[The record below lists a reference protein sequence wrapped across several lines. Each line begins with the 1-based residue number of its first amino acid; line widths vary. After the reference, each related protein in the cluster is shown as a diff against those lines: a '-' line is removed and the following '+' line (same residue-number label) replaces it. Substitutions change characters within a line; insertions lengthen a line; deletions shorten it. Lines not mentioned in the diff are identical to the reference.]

1 MATKTSTKNKSK
13 LAGTAAADILT
24 VKHDQVTVTGAGGND
39 TIKITK
45 GNRSNVS
52 GGAGKDIITVSSGKS
67 HTIHGNAANDTITIG
82 KSAGTGIKVYGDTGN
97 DTIKATNS
105 YAVTF
110 YGGDGSDTLTGG
122 KGGDKLYGQAGADK
136 LYGGAGNDTL
146 SGGAGDDK
154 LYGQAGTDTLTG
166 GAGKDTFV
174 YANGGG
180 SDKITDYAAGYDTL
194 QISSGSISKTAL
206 ANSNKDLVFTIGSGN
221 VILSEAAEKTIS
233 LKDSRGSY
241 TVSNTAITLG
251 SDFTGEIDATKYL
264 STVITID
271 GRNSVNTVNI
281 TGNAQ
286 DNVIYAS
293 KGGGTY
299 KGGAGKD
306 TIIISGS
313 AKNTV
318 YGDAGDDNINI
329 SGGKSNIIYGG
340 AGTDTFNHTSA
351 IATIKD
357 YEAGETLSFANAIT
371 GVIVDGQNITLN
383 VGADSNVKVENGLGI
398 LTQVTEEGKVK
409 DFQVCVR
416 DGVGV
421 PFAGRNDDDILVVAS
436 SSGLICVEGKD
447 GNDKLFGSNSSG
459 ITNSLMGQDGDDM
472 IFSGS
477 GDSVNVL
484 SGGNGNDIIFIT
496 GGQNNNI
503 TGGDGNDNIYIRGGS
518 SVVYGGVNSANY
530 SYTSDN
536 DTFIYSSGT
545 ADIMDYET
553 GETLSFTDAITDVT
567 ISGTNVTFTVGTSG
581 SLMVKNGVNT
591 LDQVT
596 EVDKKKNFHIVD
608 AGNMD
613 FHGSN
618 ADDIIVA
625 NSSTGTRTAVYG
637 GAGDDKIFGGTG
649 IDILFG
655 EKGDDYLSGR
665 VGADD
670 VALVG
675 GAGNDVLISGDGN
688 DKLFGGTGADKF
700 IIGAG
705 ANEMF
710 AVDGDDYNRFDDNVC
725 DTFVF
730 SSSST
735 GKNTIYEFSAGT
747 GSNNDVIVFDGVTL
761 NSWESDDGYGNY
773 IFNLSNG
780 GRVRLVNCA
789 GKAIRY
795 MLAEVLS

>member
-1 MATKTSTKNKSK
+1 MAKKSSVKNNSE
-13 LAGTAAADILT
+13 LTGTGAADVLT
-24 VKHDQVTVTGAGGND
+24 VKHSQVTV
-39 TIKITK
+39 K
-45 GNRSNVS
+45 
-52 GGAGKDIITVSSGKS
+52 AGKGKDKITVSKGASNLLYGDA
-67 HTIHGNAANDTITIG
+67 GVDTITIG
-82 KSAGTGIKVYGDTGN
+82 KSAGKGNKAYGGTGN
-97 DTIKATNS
+97 DTIKVSTK
-105 YAVTF
+105 YGVTID
-110 YGGDGSDTLTGG
+110 GGTGN
-122 KGGDKLYGQAGADK
+122 DK
-136 LYGGAGNDTL
+136 LYGGKGNDTF
-146 SGGAGDDK
+146 
-154 LYGQAGTDTLTG
+154 TG
-166 GAGKDTFV
+166 GKGKDTFF

-180 SDKITDYAAGYDTL
+180 KDVIKDYQAGQDTL
-194 QISSGSISKTAL
+194 QITSGSVGKTAI
-206 ANSNKDLVFTIGSGN
+206 AKNKKDLVITVGKGTITLKN
-221 VILSEAAEKTIS
+221 AAGKTIS
-233 LKDSRGSY
+233 MKDSRGSY
-241 TVSNTAITLG
+241 TMSKTAITLG
-251 SDFTGEIDATKYL
+251 SNFTGTMDATKYL
-264 STVITID
+264 STVKNID
-271 GRNSVNTVNI
+271 GRKAAKAVNI
-281 TGNAQ
+281 TGNGQA
-286 DNVIYAS
+286 NVIYTGKA
-293 KGGGTY
+293 GGNY
-299 KGGAGKD
+299 KGRAGND

-340 AGTDTFNHTSA
+340 AGTDTFKHTSGT
-351 IATIKD
+351 ATIKD
-357 YEAGETLSFANAIT
+357 YKAGETLSFANTVT
-371 GVIVDGQNITLN
+371 GVTVSGQNMTLTAATGGS
-383 VGADSNVKVENGLGI
+383 VTVENGLGI

-416 DGVGV
+416 DGVGI
-421 PFAGRNDDDILVVAS
+421 PFAGRNGDDILVVAS

-503 TGGDGNDNIYIRGGS
+503 TGGDGNDTIYIRGGS

-613 FHGSN
+613 FHGSD

-649 IDILFG
+649 IDALFG
-655 EKGDDYLSGR
+655 EDGDDYLSGR
-665 VGADD
+665 VGADA
-670 VALVG
+670 ALVG
-675 GAGNDVLISGDGN
+675 GAGNDILISSDGN

-710 AVDGDDYNRFDDNVC
+710 AVNGDDYNRFDDNAC

-735 GKNTIYEFSAGT
+735 GMNTIYEFSAGT

-780 GRVRLVNCA
+780 GRVRLINCA